1 MYGSYHSAKWRLKVK
16 AVFRLGQF
24 GAHFGPD
31 QTWIPSGSDPDQ
43 VRIIAGSLGF
53 RPDHRGFGTAIPRVL
68 PGELTPFKK
77 ENSKRTFDPAPQR
90 TLPSARC
97 PFRRTLDRA
106 LLNLLEFYRGFA

>member
-53 RPDHRGFGTAIPRVL
+53 RPDHKGFGTAAPRVL
-68 PGELTPFKK
+68 LPRGLTPFKILK
-77 ENSKRTFDPAPQR
+77 G
-90 TLPSARC
+90 
-97 PFRRTLDRA
+97 
-106 LLNLLEFYRGFA
+106 EF